1 MYAILQYS
9 AGNSGSAT
17 QYGIGNVIRDIVRL
31 CTSPSPNINYLVA
44 FSNTTS
50 SIVDA
55 TPAGW
60 SLVYGN
66 NDGTTLPAANTDP
79 NAARLDSTGASGV
92 GYWAISAP
100 CLGPQANTV
109 KYAKLSVNMGTGSTN
124 FQDSVVVGIQ
134 LTSAVSISNTGTI
147 VGESYR
153 PYWTSFSTTA
163 QDQSILNTSSFGGNG
178 TYHLIAT
185 QRHITIIKEGVG
197 YYGLWEHTIS
207 DYHKAYNI
215 TPVVTVFSKGTGYVT
230 IDSAG
235 NTPNFRRVTGPI
247 TPRNLSTSGDGN
259 ASDTINN
266 HRFIFNITD
275 INSTTN
281 YSNLSLGIPWL
292 QPYLHAVPPG
302 IGANSVS
309 SMRTVSSNGLTRNI
323 VQPIMFNYH
332 QFGVPTCFVTDICDI
347 YMCQSG
353 IGTTGDTININGVNY
368 TYFDCGTGSGTS
380 IRPAL
385 VIGTFSS

>member
-147 VGESYR
+147 VGENYR
-153 PYWTSFSTTA
+153 PYWTAYSTTS
-163 QDQSILNTSSFGGNG
+163 QDQSILNTSSLGGNG

-215 TPVVTVFSKGTGYVT
+215 TPVVTVLSKGTGYGT
-230 IDSAG
+230 TDSLG
-235 NTPNFRRVTGPI
+235 NHPNFRRVTGPI
-247 TPRNLSTSGDGN
+247 TPRNLSSSGEGQD
-259 ASDTINN
+259 SSTINN

-275 INSTTN
+275 INNTTS

-302 IGANSVS
+302 IGANSVN

-323 VQPIMFNYH
+323 VQPIMFNHH

-353 IGTTGDTININGVNY
+353 IGSTGDTININGVNY

>member
-147 VGESYR
+147 VGENYR
-153 PYWTSFSTTA
+153 GYWTSFSTTA
-163 QDQSILNTSSFGGNG
+163 GDQASLTMNSLGGNG

-185 QRHITIIKEGVG
+185 QRHLTIIKEGVG

-215 TPVVTVFSKGTGYVT
+215 TPVVQVFSKGSGYTTVV
-230 IDSAG
+230 SSG
-235 NTPNFRRVTGPI
+235 HPNSPRITGPV
-247 TPRNLSTSGDGN
+247 PPKNYSTSGSD
-259 ASDTINN
+259 ASNQINN

-275 INSTTN
+275 INNATS

-292 QPYLHAVPPG
+292 QPYIHAVSPG
-302 IGANSVS
+302 IGANQVS

-368 TYFDCGTGSGTS
+368 TYFDCGTGTTDS